1 MPRHNVDVPRQS
13 PKREPATAARQKL
26 REFSGSLPESY
37 EDFPW
42 GELVMKVNK
51 KVFVFLGAEP
61 GSPDAPARPG
71 MSVKLDDYR
80 EAALA
85 VDGAEPCRLTSR
97 RFLRAATP
105 GQQAAPAWPC
115 WPAECNGR
123 PWMSRL
129 PVSRCRGRSRWPLTD
144 RRCTCGGPFLHL
156 AGRHR

>member
-13 PKREPATAARQKL
+13 PKREPATAARRKL

-71 MSVKLDDYR
+71 MSVKLDEYR

-85 VDGAEPCRLTSR
+85 VDGAEPTHYGL
-97 RFLRAATP
+97 
-105 GQQAAPAWPC
+105 GKHGW
-115 WPAECNGR
+115 
-123 PWMSRL
+123 
-129 PVSRCRGRSRWPLTD
+129 VSVPFASP
-144 RRCTCGGPFLHL
+144 GGPPVGVMADWIEESYRLVAPKRL
-156 AGRHR
+156 VKLLDAGT